1 MTEITYTYEIV
12 RVDPDNKAMDIQYTS
27 PQYGSILVG
36 ARMPWADE
44 TVEDIVRSFEPVRY
58 WIEQTLNVAPVA
70 QGSTGTV
77 QISTAPDA
85 AAPRSVSK
93 LALVRTMRD
102 TDYDEAQSLWDVA
115 KAQLA
120 MADEATQ
127 EDWQLAAVIQED
139 DPVFVAMA
147 TTLYG
152 AEAPAR
158 IAALFTAAGAT

>member
-1 MTEITYTYEIV
+1 
-12 RVDPDNKAMDIQYTS
+12 MDIQYTS

-36 ARMPWADE
+36 ARMPWEGE
-44 TVEDIVRSFEPVRY
+44 TVEDIVRNFEPVRY
-58 WIEQTLNVAPVA
+58 WIEQTLNVAPVSEGA
-70 QGSTGTV
+70 GGTIQVSTGPE
-77 QISTAPDA
+77 TAG
-85 AAPRSVSK
+85 PRSVSK

-102 TDYDEAQSLWDVA
+102 TDYDANQTLWDVA

-152 AEAPAR
+152 AEAQAQ
-158 IAALFTAAGAT
+158 ITALFTAAGAQ

>member
-1 MTEITYTYEIV
+1 MTEITYNYEIV
-12 RVDPDNKAMDIQYTS
+12 RVDPVNKAMDIQYTS
-27 PQYGSILVG
+27 SQYGSILVG
-36 ARMPWADE
+36 ARMPWEGE

-58 WIEQTLNVAPVA
+58 WIEQTLNVAPVSA
-70 QGSTGTV
+70 GAGGTV
-77 QISTAPDA
+77 QVPTTPNTT
-85 AAPRSVSK
+85 APRSVSK

-102 TDYDEAQSLWDVA
+102 TDYNANQTLWDVA

-147 TTLYG
+147 TSLYG
-152 AEAPAR
+152 AEALDK
-158 IAALFTAAGAT
+158 IKALFDAAGAK

>member
-1 MTEITYTYEIV
+1 V
-12 RVDPDNKAMDIQYTS
+12 RTVLGQWLEKK
-27 PQYGSILVG
+27 
-36 ARMPWADE
+36 
-44 TVEDIVRSFEPVRY
+44 VEDIVRTYEPVRY
-58 WIEQTLNVAPVA
+58 WVEQTLNVAPVSA
-70 QGSTGTV
+70 GAGGTIQV
-77 QISTAPDA
+77 SAASGTAG
-85 AAPRSVSK
+85 PRSVSK

-102 TDYDEAQSLWDVA
+102 TDYDETQTLWDVA

-158 IAALFTAAGAT
+158 IAALFTAAGAK

>member
-1 MTEITYTYEIV
+1 MTDITYTYEIV
-12 RVDPDNKAMDIQYTS
+12 RVDPASKAMDIRYTS
-27 PQYGSILVG
+27 PQYGSVLVG
-36 ARMPWADE
+36 ARMPWEGE
-44 TVEDIVRSFEPVRY
+44 TVEDIVRNFEPVRY
-58 WIEQTLNVAPVA
+58 WIEQTLGVVPVFA
-70 QGSTGTV
+70 GQAGTV
-77 QISTAPDA
+77 QVQTGSGGAS
-85 AAPRSVSK
+85 PRSVSK

-102 TDYDEAQSLWDVA
+102 TDYDETQTLWDVA

-152 AEAPAR
+152 AEAEAR
-158 IAALFTAAGAT
+158 ISALFTAAGAA

>member
-12 RVDPDNKAMDIQYTS
+12 RVDPENKVMDIQYTS
-27 PQYGSILVG
+27 PVHGSILVG
-36 ARMPWADE
+36 ARMPWEGE
-44 TVEDIVRSFEPVRY
+44 TVEDIVRTYEPVRY
-58 WIEQTLNVAPVA
+58 WIEQTLNVAPVSA
-70 QGSTGTV
+70 GAGGTI
-77 QISTAPDA
+77 QIPATPEMVGQ
-85 AAPRSVSK
+85 RSVSK

-102 TDYDEAQSLWDVA
+102 TDYDATQTLWDVA

-158 IAALFTAAGAT
+158 IAALFAAAGAR

>member
-12 RVDPDNKAMDIQYTS
+12 RVDPANKVMDIQYTS
-27 PQYGSILVG
+27 PVHGSILVG
-36 ARMPWADE
+36 ARMPWEGE
-44 TVEDIVRSFEPVRY
+44 TVEDIVRTYEPVRY
-58 WIEQTLNVAPVA
+58 WVEQTLNVAPVTA
-70 QGSTGTV
+70 GAGGTI
-77 QISTAPDA
+77 QIPATPETVG
-85 AAPRSVSK
+85 PRSVSK
-93 LALVRTMRD
+93 LALVRTMRN
-102 TDYDEAQSLWDVA
+102 TDYDETQTLWDAA

-120 MADEATQ
+120 LADEATQ

-158 IAALFTAAGAT
+158 IAALFTAAGAA

>member
-12 RVDPDNKAMDIQYTS
+12 RVDPTNKVMDIQYTS
-27 PQYGSILVG
+27 PVHGTILVG
-36 ARMPWADE
+36 ARMPWEGE
-44 TVEDIVRSFEPVRY
+44 TVEDIVRTYEPVRY
-58 WIEQTLNVAPVA
+58 WIEQTLNVAPVT
-70 QGSTGTV
+70 TGAGGTIQIPATPETV
-77 QISTAPDA
+77 G
-85 AAPRSVSK
+85 PRSVSK
-93 LALVRTMRD
+93 LALVRTMRG
-102 TDYDEAQSLWDVA
+102 TDYDADQTLWDVA

-120 MADEATQ
+120 LADEATQ

-158 IAALFTAAGAT
+158 IAALFTAAGAA

>member
-12 RVDPDNKAMDIQYTS
+12 RVDSQNKAMDIQYTS

-36 ARMPWADE
+36 ARMPWEGE
-44 TVEDIVRSFEPVRY
+44 TVEDIVRAFEPVRY
-58 WIEQTLNVAPVA
+58 WVEQTLNVAPVTA
-70 QGSTGTV
+70 GLNGTV
-77 QISTAPDA
+77 QVSTSGANTAPRTA
-85 AAPRSVSK
+85 SK
-93 LALVRTMRD
+93 IALVRAMRD
-102 TDYDEAQSLWDVA
+102 IDYADGTLWDAA

-147 TTLYG
+147 TSLYG
-152 AEAPAR
+152 AEASDK
-158 IAALFTAAGAT
+158 IKALFDTAGIK

>member
-1 MTEITYTYEIV
+1 
-12 RVDPDNKAMDIQYTS
+12 
-27 PQYGSILVG
+27 
-36 ARMPWADE
+36 
-44 TVEDIVRSFEPVRY
+44 
-58 WIEQTLNVAPVA
+58 
-70 QGSTGTV
+70 
-77 QISTAPDA
+77 
-85 AAPRSVSK
+85 
-93 LALVRTMRD
+93 MRD
-102 TDYDEAQSLWDVA
+102 TDYDETQTLWDVA

-158 IAALFTAAGAT
+158 IAALFTAAGAK

>member
-1 MTEITYTYEIV
+1 MTDITYTYEIV
-12 RVDPDNKAMDIQYTS
+12 RVDPANKAMDIRYTS
-27 PQYGSILVG
+27 PQYGSVLVG
-36 ARMPWADE
+36 ARMPWEGE
-44 TVEDIVRSFEPVRY
+44 TVEDIVRNFEPVRH
-58 WIEQTLNVAPVA
+58 WIEQTLGVVPVA
-70 QGSTGTV
+70 AGQAGTV
-77 QISTAPDA
+77 QVQTGPGGASS
-85 AAPRSVSK
+85 RSVSK

-102 TDYDEAQSLWDVA
+102 TDYDETQTLWDVA

-152 AEAPAR
+152 AEAGAR
-158 IAALFTAAGAT
+158 ISALFTAAGAA